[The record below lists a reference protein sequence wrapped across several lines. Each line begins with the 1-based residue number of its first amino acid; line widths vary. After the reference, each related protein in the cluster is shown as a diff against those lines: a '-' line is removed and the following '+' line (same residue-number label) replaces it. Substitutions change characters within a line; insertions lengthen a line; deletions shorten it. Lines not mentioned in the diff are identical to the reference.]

1 MSKVRVL
8 LADDHRICRSGVR
21 ALIEA
26 EVHAE
31 VVGEADNGEQA
42 VEMALALKP
51 DVVVMDLSMPEMN
64 GLEATRRINALGLP
78 TRVLIRTVHGEEE
91 YLIPVIDAGAS
102 GYVKK
107 IAAHR
112 DLGPALEIVAR
123 GEVYLPPNATTMI
136 LNEYRSSDD
145 ASSRLRSL
153 SPREREVL
161 ALTAEGYS
169 SREVGERLF
178 ISPKTVET
186 HRSRIMSKIGLNHRA
201 ELVRFALQVGLLKQ
215 P

>member
-8 LADDHRICRSGVR
+8 LVDDHRVCRTGVR
-21 ALIEA
+21 ALIETEA
-26 EVHAE
+26 HAE
-31 VVGEADNGEQA
+31 VVGEADDGEQA

-51 DVVVMDLSMPEMN
+51 DVIVMDLSMPEMN
-64 GLEATRRINALGLP
+64 GLEATRRINALGLGS
-78 TRVLIRTVHGEEE
+78 RVLILTVHGEEE
-91 YLIPVIDAGAS
+91 YLIPVIDAGAC
-102 GYVKK
+102 GYVTK

-112 DLGPALEIVAR
+112 DLGRALDIVAR
-123 GEVYLPPNATTMI
+123 GEVYLPPNATKMI

-145 ASSRLRSL
+145 ESSRLRSL

-186 HRSRIMSKIGLNHRA
+186 HRSRIMSKIGLSHRA
-201 ELVRFALQVGLLKQ
+201 ELVRFALKVGLLKQ